1 MQRKRHINFKD
12 FLIRFSGSRKSK
24 LHSIPT
30 LSFSNTIANDNGMKN
45 DIKSNVLYSIPC
57 IKSYAHFCR
66 VRTSIFLLLALIEAF
81 CVSSFCANSTYAA
94 EGGCNPCDTYSVVED
109 SGTISPVSG
118 GTSTPATA
126 SLSLSKT
133 SLISNTVTPGNIA
146 TADTNVTVNV
156 SNANSYSLTIK
167 VDSTNITANGTT
179 LTAGNVSTDNTWG
192 YKWDGATSYTAPST
206 TAQTLVVPALS
217 NGATSFTKNLTFGA
231 KFSSNANAGHYRGSG
246 TLSLVAT
253 PKATTYT
260 LADLTQMQQLA
271 PDYAPDACANTV
283 IPTGQDYAGP
293 YTLTDVRDNNTY
305 TVYKFKDGKCWMTEN
320 LRLKADSCSRCEKE
334 RKLIPATSDIA
345 AEWSLPASDDS
356 GFTGDNTA
364 VDAYYDENKN
374 IGYYSWCAATAG
386 TCGAAAL
393 NMTNAPSS
401 ICPKG
406 WKLPTGY
413 QQPKT
418 DNDFWLLFRNMG
430 LTISNDSLAS
440 TTGGSAFTS
449 WGSGDRDIVLNAPY
463 SFAYNEQIDNASE
476 DIGIA
481 GGSAGVW
488 WSRTAASTG
497 AAYRLIINTRCVYPG
512 NSSLSRYLGLAMRC
526 VVE

>member
-30 LSFSNTIANDNGMKN
+30 LSFSNTITNDNDMKN
-45 DIKSNVLYSIPC
+45 DVKSSVLYSIPC
-57 IKSYAHFCR
+57 VKSCAHFCK
-66 VRTSIFLLLALIEAF
+66 VRTSMFFVLALIEVF
-81 CVSSFCANSTYAA
+81 CVSSFCSDSTHAA
-94 EGGCNPCDTYSVVED
+94 EQSCSPCGDYLVVED
-109 SGTISPVSG
+109 SGTVSPVSG

-305 TVYKFKDGKCWMTEN
+305 TVYKFKDGKCWMTQN
-320 LRLKADSCSRCEKE
+320 LKLEADKCGKCQDE
-334 RKLIPATSDIA
+334 RKLIPATSDITT
-345 AEWSLPASDDS
+345 EWTLPSSSTS
-356 GFTGDNTA
+356 GFSDNAATN
-364 VDAYYDENKN
+364 AYVYGGT
-374 IGYYSWCAATAG
+374 GYYSWCAATAG
-386 TCGAAAL
+386 TCPPSGEAA
-393 NMTNAPSS
+393 SS

-406 WKLPTGY
+406 WRLP
-413 QQPKT
+413 
-418 DNDFWLLFRNMG
+418 
-430 LTISNDSLAS
+430 S
-440 TTGGSAFTS
+440 GGSGGEFQIFVDAEGITNDKS
-449 WGSGDRDIVLNAPY
+449 GSEKIRNTPY
-463 SFAYNEQIDNASE
+463 NFAYTGVPDNLS
-476 DIGIA
+476 DN
-481 GGSAGVW
+481 GGYW
-488 WSRTAASTG
+488 WSRTAINGFS
-497 AAYRLIINTRCVYPG
+497 AYSLSISDGNVYPG
-512 NSSLSRYLGLAMRC
+512 IGDNYRRVGLAVRC
-526 VVE
+526 AAE